1 MKAQIPNAITSANL
15 ICGCLALMQIAEGNL
30 ANASIFVLL
39 GAFFDFFDGMAA
51 RLLEVKSEIGAQL
64 DSLADLVT
72 FGVAPS
78 FIAFKLIE
86 RQTDEPSLAYLALL
100 LAVFSALRLAKFNV
114 DDRQTEQFI
123 GLPTP
128 SNALFWVSIPLM
140 NWQAESLTSL
150 VAVDGIVAIFQ
161 DDFFLVAAVLTLS
174 YALVAEVPLL
184 SLKFK
189 NLAWKENK
197 SRFTLLGI
205 ALLLIALFYFVAI
218 PIILLLYLLISII
231 ENRKATD
238 EIQS

>member
-30 ANASIFVLL
+30 VNASIFVLL

-51 RLLEVKSEIGAQL
+51 RLLKVKSEIGAQL

-86 RQTDEPSLAYLALL
+86 RQTAEPSLAYLALL

-128 SNALFWVSIPLM
+128 SNALFWVSIPLI

>member
-15 ICGCLALMQIAEGNL
+15 LCGCLALMQIADGNL
-30 ANASIFVLL
+30 VNASLFVLA

-51 RLLEVKSEIGAQL
+51 RLLKVKSEIGAQL

-86 RQTDEPSLAYLALL
+86 RQTAEPSLAYLALL

-128 SNALFWVSIPLM
+128 SNALFWVSIPLI